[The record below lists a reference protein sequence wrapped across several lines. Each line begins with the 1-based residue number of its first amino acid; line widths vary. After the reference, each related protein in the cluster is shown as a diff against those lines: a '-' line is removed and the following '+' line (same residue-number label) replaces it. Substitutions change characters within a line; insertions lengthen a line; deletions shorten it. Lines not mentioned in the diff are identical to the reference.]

1 MNNAELKDIS
11 SSSSSSKPNI
21 KQEYSNET
29 INTLTFLQGNI
40 IDEKYAGSFAQL
52 NGRPLVL
59 LIIFSI
65 IAHYVFITWK
75 KVPISSYGLSY
86 KTAFKKGQF
95 WRVFTALIG
104 HDDILHLL
112 FDMFILWS
120 ASALELRVGS
130 LRFLR
135 YTMLLVLLNTL
146 IFYLIYD
153 LIVRRC
159 GLGSFFGNHY
169 TAGLTPVVLGQIIIL
184 SNYQRLFD
192 IPLFPGLLLP
202 LAPAPIVLVFIAS
215 MVIARSKFFQHTF
228 GVFVGMVI
236 IADYFTWVNNY
247 WLFTT
252 MTWVFVFLIASVK
265 KTTDIS
271 IPWLEVH
278 EWPFED
284 NINVNRR
291 REEEEDDE
299 ENIDGIANDNND
311 HESDEEEEDAI
322 HNNRSINQVIDLTE
336 DETPRRQMSRFQS
349 ILNFRRARLRNRGQ
363 QPGTILPS

>member
-11 SSSSSSKPNI
+11 SSSSSKPSM

-52 NGRPLVL
+52 NGRPIVL

-65 IAHYVFITWK
+65 IAHYVFITWN

-86 KTAFKKGQF
+86 KSAFKKGQF

-184 SNYQRLFD
+184 SNYQSLFD

-202 LAPAPIVLVFIAS
+202 LALAPIVLVFIAS

-228 GVFVGMVI
+228 GVFVGMII
-236 IADYFTWVNNY
+236 IADYFIWVNNY
-247 WLFTT
+247 WLFTI
-252 MTWVFVFLIASVK
+252 MTWVFVLLIASVK
-265 KTTDIS
+265 KTTNIS
-271 IPWLEVH
+271 VPWLEVH

-291 REEEEDDE
+291 RREEDDE
-299 ENIDGIANDNND
+299 EDIDGIANDNND
-311 HESDEEEEDAI
+311 HESDDGEDATI
-322 HNNRSINQVIDLTE
+322 NNRSIDRVIDLTE
-336 DETPRRQMSRFQS
+336 DETPRRQISRVQS
-349 ILNFRRARLRNRGQ
+349 ILNFRRARLRSRGQ
-363 QPGTILPS
+363 QPGSILPT